1 MEHSIKSLL
10 TEIKNK
16 KSKFNKIFSDNKS
29 KEQLYKWLKSE
40 LAYTSNNIEGNT
52 LTRKETRLVIEE
64 DITSSSKPF
73 VHYQEAVNHAKA
85 FDYIIDILKS
95 DKNITEN
102 VVLDIHKKLLSG
114 IDDYNA
120 GFYRN
125 CPVRISGSRVILP
138 NPIKVPNLMKDFFE
152 KFDNNMNIEDIIKIH
167 LDFVSIHPFSDDNGR
182 CARLLMNLL
191 LMKNGLCPIIIR
203 PRDRKRY
210 INSIEK
216 AQLTDDRAYYLKF
229 MLSRLSHSFDTIFDI
244 YEPKKEDISKKL
256 MTISKFAK
264 EVDLPVSTI
273 RYWVKVGKLK
283 PTMYTESGYMM
294 FSEKQIQK
302 IMQDDQDNELQIKL
316 EDKSWDLVL
325 KDYKKAR
332 DCAKEW
338 GISQRRVQ
346 IYCAEGRIKGAL
358 KWGEI
363 WLIPKNTQKPEE
375 KDRRK

>member
-1 MEHSIKSLL
+1 MEHSIYSLL
-10 TEIKNK
+10 SKISSK
-16 KSKFNKIFSDNKS
+16 KKKFNKLFSDNKS

-85 FDYIIDILKS
+85 FDYIIEILKS
-95 DKNITEN
+95 KTSVSEN

-138 NPIKVPNLMKDFFE
+138 NPMKVPDLMKEFFE
-152 KFDNNMNIEDIIKIH
+152 KFDSIKDVEDIIKTH
-167 LDFVSIHPFSDDNGR
+167 LDFVSIHPFSDGNGR

-191 LMKNGLCPIIIR
+191 LICNGFCPIIIR

-216 AQLTDDRAYYLKF
+216 AQLTDNIDDYMKF
-229 MLSRLSHSFDTIFDI
+229 MLSRLSQSFDTIFDI
-244 YEPKKEDISKKL
+244 YEPKKEVESAKL
-256 MTISKFAK
+256 MTIAKFAK
-264 EVDLPVSTI
+264 AVKLPVSTI

-294 FSEKQIQK
+294 FSKSQIDKTIRMSQK
-302 IMQDDQDNELQIKL
+302 
-316 EDKSWDLVL
+316 
-325 KDYKKAR
+325 
-332 DCAKEW
+332 
-338 GISQRRVQ
+338 
-346 IYCAEGRIKGAL
+346 
-358 KWGEI
+358 
-363 WLIPKNTQKPEE
+363 
-375 KDRRK
+375 

>member
-1 MEHSIKSLL
+1 MEYMERVSLISQL
-10 TEIKNK
+10 SNRKR
-16 KSKFNKIFSDNKS
+16 KFNKLFKEEKS

-85 FDYIIDILKS
+85 FDCIIDMLKS
-95 DKNITEN
+95 GKKINEN
-102 VVLDIHKKLLSG
+102 TVLEIHKRLLSG

-138 NPIKVPNLMKDFFE
+138 NPMKVPDLMKAFFE
-152 KFDNNMNIEDIIKIH
+152 KIDSIKGVDDIIKTH
-167 LDFVSIHPFSDDNGR
+167 LDFVSIHPFSDGNGR

-191 LMKNGLCPIIIR
+191 LIQNGFCPIIIR

-216 AQLTDDRAYYLKF
+216 AQLTGDIDDYMKF
-229 MLSRLSHSFDTIFDI
+229 MVTRLSQSFDTIFDI
-244 YEPKKEDISKKL
+244 YEPKKEVENGKL
-256 MTISKFAK
+256 MTIAKFAK
-264 EVDLPVSTI
+264 SVELPVSTI

-283 PTMYTESGYMM
+283 PIMYTEAGYMM
-294 FSEKQIQK
+294 FSETQIDET
-302 IMQDDQDNELQIKL
+302 IRMN
-316 EDKSWDLVL
+316 
-325 KDYKKAR
+325 KK
-332 DCAKEW
+332 
-338 GISQRRVQ
+338 
-346 IYCAEGRIKGAL
+346 
-358 KWGEI
+358 
-363 WLIPKNTQKPEE
+363 
-375 KDRRK
+375 

>member
-1 MEHSIKSLL
+1 MDNSINSLL
-10 TEIKNK
+10 SKIASKRNK
-16 KSKFNKIFSDNKS
+16 FKKLFSDNKS

-95 DKNITEN
+95 KTTINEN

-125 CPVRISGSRVILP
+125 CPVRILGSRVILP
-138 NPIKVPNLMKDFFE
+138 NPIKVPDLMKEFWG
-152 KFDNNMNIEDIIKIH
+152 KYKSSTKIEDIIKAH
-167 LDFVSIHPFSDDNGR
+167 LDFVSIHPFSDGNGR
-182 CARLLMNLL
+182 CARLLMNLS
-191 LMKNGLCPIIIR
+191 LMQNGFCPIIIR

-216 AQLTDDRAYYLKF
+216 AQLTCDIDDYIKF
-229 MLSRLSHSFDTIFDI
+229 MVRRLSQSFDTIFDI
-244 YEPKKEDISKKL
+244 FDTENEIPQEKL
-256 MTISKFAK
+256 MTIAKFAK
-264 EVDLPVSTI
+264 AVELPVSTI

-294 FSEKQIQK
+294 FSHEQINKVERMNQK
-302 IMQDDQDNELQIKL
+302 
-316 EDKSWDLVL
+316 
-325 KDYKKAR
+325 
-332 DCAKEW
+332 
-338 GISQRRVQ
+338 
-346 IYCAEGRIKGAL
+346 
-358 KWGEI
+358 
-363 WLIPKNTQKPEE
+363 
-375 KDRRK
+375 

>member
-1 MEHSIKSLL
+1 MEHSIYSLL
-10 TEIKNK
+10 SKISSK
-16 KSKFNKIFSDNKS
+16 KKKFNKLFSDNKS

-95 DKNITEN
+95 KTTITEN
-102 VVLDIHKKLLSG
+102 VVLDIHRKLLSG

-138 NPIKVPNLMKDFFE
+138 NPMKVPDLMKEFWGKCE
-152 KFDNNMNIEDIIKIH
+152 KIKSLEDIIKTH
-167 LDFVSIHPFSDDNGR
+167 LDFVSIHPFSDGNGR

-191 LMKNGLCPIIIR
+191 LMQNGFCPIIIR

-216 AQLTDDRAYYLKF
+216 AQLTCDIDDYIKF
-229 MLSRLSHSFDTIFDI
+229 MVRRLSQSFDTIFDI
-244 YEPKKEDISKKL
+244 FDTENEIPQEKL
-256 MTISKFAK
+256 MTIAKFAK
-264 EVDLPVSTI
+264 AVELPVSTI

-283 PTMYTESGYMM
+283 PTMYTEAGYMM
-294 FSEKQIQK
+294 FSKSQVDKAMQMSKKQ
-302 IMQDDQDNELQIKL
+302 
-316 EDKSWDLVL
+316 V
-325 KDYKKAR
+325 
-332 DCAKEW
+332 
-338 GISQRRVQ
+338 
-346 IYCAEGRIKGAL
+346 
-358 KWGEI
+358 
-363 WLIPKNTQKPEE
+363 
-375 KDRRK
+375 

>member
-1 MEHSIKSLL
+1 MEHSIYSLL
-10 TEIKNK
+10 SKISSK
-16 KSKFNKIFSDNKS
+16 KKKFNKLFSDNKS

-95 DKNITEN
+95 KAIINET

-138 NPIKVPNLMKDFFE
+138 NPMKVPDLMKAFWG
-152 KFDNNMNIEDIIKIH
+152 KYKSSTKIEDIIKTH
-167 LDFVSIHPFSDDNGR
+167 LDFVSIHPFSDGNGR

-191 LMKNGLCPIIIR
+191 FMCNGFCPIIIR

-216 AQLTDDRAYYLKF
+216 AQLTGDIDDYIKF
-229 MLSRLSHSFDTIFDI
+229 MVRRLSQSFDTIFDI
-244 YEPKKEDISKKL
+244 FDTKNEIPQEKL
-256 MTISKFAK
+256 MTIAKFAK
-264 EVDLPVSTI
+264 AVELPVSTI

-294 FSEKQIQK
+294 FSCEQINKVQRLNQK
-302 IMQDDQDNELQIKL
+302 
-316 EDKSWDLVL
+316 
-325 KDYKKAR
+325 
-332 DCAKEW
+332 
-338 GISQRRVQ
+338 
-346 IYCAEGRIKGAL
+346 
-358 KWGEI
+358 
-363 WLIPKNTQKPEE
+363 
-375 KDRRK
+375 

>member
-1 MEHSIKSLL
+1 MDNSINSLL
-10 TEIKNK
+10 SKISSK
-16 KSKFNKIFSDNKS
+16 KKKFNKLFSDNKS

-64 DITSSSKPF
+64 YITSSSKPF

-85 FDYIIDILKS
+85 FDYIIDMLKFG
-95 DKNITEN
+95 KKINEN
-102 VVLDIHKKLLSG
+102 TVLEIHKRLLSG

-138 NPIKVPNLMKDFFE
+138 NPIKVPDLMKELFAKYETFE
-152 KFDNNMNIEDIIKIH
+152 GVADIIKTH
-167 LDFVSIHPFSDDNGR
+167 LDFVSIHPFSDGNGR

-191 LMKNGLCPIIIR
+191 LMCNGFCPIIIR

-216 AQLTDDRAYYLKF
+216 AQLTGDIDDYMKF
-229 MLSRLSHSFDTIFDI
+229 MVTRLSQSFDTIFDI
-244 YEPKKEDISKKL
+244 YEPKKEVENTKL
-256 MTISKFAK
+256 MTIAKFALAV
-264 EVDLPVSTI
+264 ELPVSTI

-294 FSEKQIQK
+294 FSCEQINKVKRLNQK
-302 IMQDDQDNELQIKL
+302 
-316 EDKSWDLVL
+316 
-325 KDYKKAR
+325 
-332 DCAKEW
+332 
-338 GISQRRVQ
+338 
-346 IYCAEGRIKGAL
+346 
-358 KWGEI
+358 
-363 WLIPKNTQKPEE
+363 
-375 KDRRK
+375 

>member
-1 MEHSIKSLL
+1 MEHSIYSLL
-10 TEIKNK
+10 SKISSK
-16 KSKFNKIFSDNKS
+16 KKKFNKLFSDNKS

-95 DKNITEN
+95 KTTINET

-138 NPIKVPNLMKDFFE
+138 NPMKVPDLMKVFFE
-152 KFDNNMNIEDIIKIH
+152 KFDSIKDVEDIIKTH
-167 LDFVSIHPFSDDNGR
+167 LDFVSIHPFSDGNGR

-191 LMKNGLCPIIIR
+191 LMQNGFCPIIIR

-216 AQLTDDRAYYLKF
+216 AQLTGDIDDYMKF
-229 MLSRLSHSFDTIFDI
+229 MVTRLSQSFDTIFDI
-244 YEPKKEDISKKL
+244 FDTKNEIPQEKL
-256 MTISKFAK
+256 MTIAKFAK
-264 EVDLPVSTI
+264 AVELPVSTI

-294 FSEKQIQK
+294 FSHEQINKVQRLNQK
-302 IMQDDQDNELQIKL
+302 
-316 EDKSWDLVL
+316 
-325 KDYKKAR
+325 
-332 DCAKEW
+332 
-338 GISQRRVQ
+338 
-346 IYCAEGRIKGAL
+346 
-358 KWGEI
+358 
-363 WLIPKNTQKPEE
+363 
-375 KDRRK
+375 

>member
-1 MEHSIKSLL
+1 MYNSINFLL
-10 TEIKNK
+10 SKISSK
-16 KSKFNKIFSDNKS
+16 KKKFNKLFSDNKS

-85 FDYIIDILKS
+85 FDYIIYILKS
-95 DKNITEN
+95 KTAITEN

-138 NPIKVPNLMKDFFE
+138 NPMKVPDLMKEFWG
-152 KFDNNMNIEDIIKIH
+152 KYKSNTKIEDIIKLH
-167 LDFVSIHPFSDDNGR
+167 LDFVSIHPFSDGNGR

-191 LMKNGLCPIIIR
+191 LMQNGFCPIIIR

-216 AQLTDDRAYYLKF
+216 AQLTGDIDDYIKF
-229 MLSRLSHSFDTIFDI
+229 MVTRLSQSFDTIFDI
-244 YEPKKEDISKKL
+244 FDTKNEIPQEKL
-256 MTISKFAK
+256 MTIAKFAS
-264 EVDLPVSTI
+264 EVGVPVSTI
-273 RYWVKVGKLK
+273 RYWVKVEKLK

-294 FSEKQIQK
+294 FSHE
-302 IMQDDQDNELQIKL
+302 QIKKV
-316 EDKSWDLVL
+316 E
-325 KDYKKAR
+325 R
-332 DCAKEW
+332 M
-338 GISQRRVQ
+338 
-346 IYCAEGRIKGAL
+346 
-358 KWGEI
+358 
-363 WLIPKNTQKPEE
+363 NQK
-375 KDRRK
+375 

>member
-1 MEHSIKSLL
+1 MNDSINALL
-10 TEIKNK
+10 SKISGK
-16 KSKFNKIFSDNKS
+16 KKKFNKLFSDNKS

-95 DKNITEN
+95 KTAITET

-125 CPVRISGSRVILP
+125 CPVRISGSRLILP
-138 NPIKVPNLMKDFFE
+138 NPMKVPDLMKAFFE
-152 KFDNNMNIEDIIKIH
+152 KLDRIKCVEDIIKTH
-167 LDFVSIHPFSDDNGR
+167 LDFVSIHPFSDGNGR

-191 LMKNGLCPIIIR
+191 LMYNGFCPIIIR

-216 AQLTDDRAYYLKF
+216 AQLTSDIDDYMKF
-229 MLSRLSHSFDTIFDI
+229 MVTRLSQSFDTIFDI
-244 YEPKKEDISKKL
+244 YEPKKEVENAKL
-256 MTISKFAK
+256 MTIAKFAK
-264 EVDLPVSTI
+264 AVELPVSTI

-294 FSEKQIQK
+294 FSHEQINKVKRMNQK
-302 IMQDDQDNELQIKL
+302 
-316 EDKSWDLVL
+316 
-325 KDYKKAR
+325 
-332 DCAKEW
+332 
-338 GISQRRVQ
+338 
-346 IYCAEGRIKGAL
+346 
-358 KWGEI
+358 
-363 WLIPKNTQKPEE
+363 
-375 KDRRK
+375 

>member
-1 MEHSIKSLL
+1 MDNSINTLL
-10 TEIKNK
+10 SKIASKRDKFK
-16 KSKFNKIFSDNKS
+16 KLFNDDKS

-40 LAYTSNNIEGNT
+40 LTYTSNNIEGNT

-95 DKNITEN
+95 KTAISENI
-102 VVLDIHKKLLSG
+102 VLDIHKKLLSG

-125 CPVRISGSRVILP
+125 CPVRISGSQVILP
-138 NPIKVPNLMKDFFE
+138 NPMKVPDLMKEFWG
-152 KFDNNMNIEDIIKIH
+152 KYKSSTKIEDIIKLH
-167 LDFVSIHPFSDDNGR
+167 LDFVSIHPFSDGNGR

-191 LMKNGLCPIIIR
+191 LMQNGFCPIIIR

-216 AQLTDDRAYYLKF
+216 AQLTGNIDDYMKF
-229 MLSRLSHSFDTIFDI
+229 MVTRLSQSFDTISDIFDTKNEI
-244 YEPKKEDISKKL
+244 PQEKL
-256 MTISKFAK
+256 MTIAKFAK
-264 EVDLPVSTI
+264 AVELPVSTI

-294 FSEKQIQK
+294 FSHEQINKVKRLKQK
-302 IMQDDQDNELQIKL
+302 
-316 EDKSWDLVL
+316 
-325 KDYKKAR
+325 
-332 DCAKEW
+332 
-338 GISQRRVQ
+338 
-346 IYCAEGRIKGAL
+346 
-358 KWGEI
+358 
-363 WLIPKNTQKPEE
+363 
-375 KDRRK
+375 

>member
-1 MEHSIKSLL
+1 MDNSINSLL
-10 TEIKNK
+10 SKIASKRNK
-16 KSKFNKIFSDNKS
+16 FKKLFSDNKS

-95 DKNITEN
+95 KAIINEN

-138 NPIKVPNLMKDFFE
+138 NPIKVPDLMKEFWG
-152 KFDNNMNIEDIIKIH
+152 KYKSSTKIEDIIKLH
-167 LDFVSIHPFSDDNGR
+167 LDFVSIHPFSDGNGR

-191 LMKNGLCPIIIR
+191 LMQNGFCPIIIR

-216 AQLTDDRAYYLKF
+216 AQLTGNIDDYIKF
-229 MLSRLSHSFDTIFDI
+229 MVKRLSQSFDTIFDI
-244 YEPKKEDISKKL
+244 FDTKNEIPQEKL
-256 MTISKFAK
+256 MTIAKFAK
-264 EVDLPVSTI
+264 AVELPVSTI

-294 FSEKQIQK
+294 FSHE
-302 IMQDDQDNELQIKL
+302 QIKKV
-316 EDKSWDLVL
+316 E
-325 KDYKKAR
+325 R
-332 DCAKEW
+332 M
-338 GISQRRVQ
+338 
-346 IYCAEGRIKGAL
+346 
-358 KWGEI
+358 
-363 WLIPKNTQKPEE
+363 NQK
-375 KDRRK
+375 

>member
-1 MEHSIKSLL
+1 MEHSIYSLL
-10 TEIKNK
+10 SKISSK
-16 KSKFNKIFSDNKS
+16 KKKFNKLFSDNKS

-52 LTRKETRLVIEE
+52 LTRYETRLVIEE

-95 DKNITEN
+95 KTAITET

-138 NPIKVPNLMKDFFE
+138 NPMKVPDLMKEFFE
-152 KFDNNMNIEDIIKIH
+152 KLDSNKGVEDIIKTH
-167 LDFVSIHPFSDDNGR
+167 LDFVSIHPFSDGNGR

-191 LMKNGLCPIIIR
+191 LMQNDFCPIIIR

-216 AQLTDDRAYYLKF
+216 AQLTSNIDDYIKF
-229 MLSRLSHSFDTIFDI
+229 MVTRLSQSFDTIFDI
-244 YEPKKEDISKKL
+244 YEPKKEVENAKL
-256 MTISKFAK
+256 MTIAKFALAV
-264 EVDLPVSTI
+264 ELPVSTI

-294 FSEKQIQK
+294 FSHE
-302 IMQDDQDNELQIKL
+302 QIKKVKRL
-316 EDKSWDLVL
+316 NQNRYDNGLS
-325 KDYKKAR
+325 
-332 DCAKEW
+332 
-338 GISQRRVQ
+338 
-346 IYCAEGRIKGAL
+346 
-358 KWGEI
+358 
-363 WLIPKNTQKPEE
+363 
-375 KDRRK
+375 

>member
-1 MEHSIKSLL
+1 MEYMERVSLISQL
-10 TEIKNK
+10 SDRKR
-16 KSKFNKIFSDNKS
+16 KFNKLFKEEKS

-85 FDYIIDILKS
+85 FDYIIDMLKS
-95 DKNITEN
+95 GKKINEN
-102 VVLDIHKKLLSG
+102 TVLEIHKRLLSG

-138 NPIKVPNLMKDFFE
+138 NPIKVPDLMKDFFAKYE
-152 KFDNNMNIEDIIKIH
+152 KFDGVADIIKTH
-167 LDFVSIHPFSDDNGR
+167 LDFVNIHPFSDGNGR

-191 LMKNGLCPIIIR
+191 LMQNGFCPIIIR

-216 AQLTDDRAYYLKF
+216 AQLTGEIEDYMRF
-229 MLSRLSHSFDTIFDI
+229 MLYRLNNSYITIFDI
-244 YEPKKEDISKKL
+244 FDTKNETPQEKL
-256 MTISKFAK
+256 MTIAKFAS
-264 EVDLPVSTI
+264 EVGVPVSTI

-294 FSEKQIQK
+294 FSHE
-302 IMQDDQDNELQIKL
+302 QIKKVKRL
-316 EDKSWDLVL
+316 NQNR
-325 KDYKKAR
+325 YKN
-332 DCAKEW
+332 
-338 GISQRRVQ
+338 GLS
-346 IYCAEGRIKGAL
+346 
-358 KWGEI
+358 
-363 WLIPKNTQKPEE
+363 
-375 KDRRK
+375 

>member
-1 MEHSIKSLL
+1 MEYMERVSLISQL
-10 TEIKNK
+10 SDRKR
-16 KSKFNKIFSDNKS
+16 KFNKLFKDEKS

-95 DKNITEN
+95 GKTVNEN
-102 VVLDIHKKLLSG
+102 TVLEIHKRLLSG

-125 CPVRISGSRVILP
+125 CPVRISGSRVVLP
-138 NPIKVPNLMKDFFE
+138 NPIKVPDLIKAFFE
-152 KFDNNMNIEDIIKIH
+152 KIDSIKGVDDIIKTH
-167 LDFVSIHPFSDDNGR
+167 LDFVSIHPFSDGNGR

-191 LMKNGLCPIIIR
+191 LMQNGFCPIIIR

-216 AQLTDDRAYYLKF
+216 SQLTGNIEDYMRF
-229 MLSRLSHSFDTIFDI
+229 MLYRLNNSYITIFDI
-244 YEPKKEDISKKL
+244 FDTKNETSQEKL
-256 MTISKFAK
+256 MTIAKFAG
-264 EVDLPVSTI
+264 EVGVPVSTI
-273 RYWVKVGKLK
+273 RYWVKVDKLK

-294 FSEKQIQK
+294 FSHEQINKVQRLNQK
-302 IMQDDQDNELQIKL
+302 
-316 EDKSWDLVL
+316 
-325 KDYKKAR
+325 
-332 DCAKEW
+332 
-338 GISQRRVQ
+338 
-346 IYCAEGRIKGAL
+346 
-358 KWGEI
+358 
-363 WLIPKNTQKPEE
+363 
-375 KDRRK
+375 

>member
-1 MEHSIKSLL
+1 MENNMEYMEKVSLISQL
-10 TEIKNK
+10 SDK
-16 KSKFNKIFSDNKS
+16 KRKFNKIFNNEKS

-95 DKNITEN
+95 GKTINEN

-138 NPIKVPNLMKDFFE
+138 NPMKVPDLMKEFFAKYE
-152 KFDNNMNIEDIIKIH
+152 HIEGVADIIKLH
-167 LDFVSIHPFSDDNGR
+167 LDFVSIHPFSDGNGR

-191 LMKNGLCPIIIR
+191 LMQNGFCPIIIR

-216 AQLTDDRAYYLKF
+216 AQLTGEIEDYMRF
-229 MLSRLSHSFDTIFDI
+229 MLFRLSHSFDTIFDI
-244 YEPKKEDISKKL
+244 YEPKKEIPQEKL
-256 MTISKFAK
+256 MTIAKFALAV
-264 EVDLPVSTI
+264 ELPVSTI

-294 FSEKQIQK
+294 FSPE
-302 IMQDDQDNELQIKL
+302 QIKKVKHL
-316 EDKSWDLVL
+316 
-325 KDYKKAR
+325 
-332 DCAKEW
+332 
-338 GISQRRVQ
+338 
-346 IYCAEGRIKGAL
+346 
-358 KWGEI
+358 
-363 WLIPKNTQKPEE
+363 NQK
-375 KDRRK
+375 

>member
-1 MEHSIKSLL
+1 MEYVEKVDLIFQLSDRKR
-10 TEIKNK
+10 
-16 KSKFNKIFSDNKS
+16 KFNKLFKEEKS

-85 FDYIIDILKS
+85 FDYIIDMLKS
-95 DKNITEN
+95 GKKINEN
-102 VVLDIHKKLLSG
+102 TVLEIHKRLLSG

-138 NPIKVPNLMKDFFE
+138 NPIKVPDLMKDFFAKYE
-152 KFDNNMNIEDIIKIH
+152 KFDGVADIIKTH
-167 LDFVSIHPFSDDNGR
+167 LDFVSIHPFSDGNGR

-191 LMKNGLCPIIIR
+191 LMQNGYCPIIIR

-210 INSIEK
+210 INSIER
-216 AQLTDDRAYYLKF
+216 AQLTNEIEDYMRF
-229 MLSRLSHSFDTIFDI
+229 MLYRLNNSYITIFDI
-244 YEPKKEDISKKL
+244 FDTKNEIPQEKL
-256 MTISKFAK
+256 MTIAKFALAV
-264 EVDLPVSTI
+264 ELPVSTI

-294 FSEKQIQK
+294 FSQEQINKVQRLNQK
-302 IMQDDQDNELQIKL
+302 
-316 EDKSWDLVL
+316 
-325 KDYKKAR
+325 
-332 DCAKEW
+332 
-338 GISQRRVQ
+338 
-346 IYCAEGRIKGAL
+346 
-358 KWGEI
+358 
-363 WLIPKNTQKPEE
+363 
-375 KDRRK
+375 